1 LRYIDLQRIMDHAIN
16 SRILPCVLVV
26 EDEDGPLE
34 ALRATL
40 GPYYRVLTARN
51 GEEGLQALRTEKV
64 DVVTLDLKMPGISGM
79 ATLENIQAEHPDQE
93 VVVITGHGNYERAIR
108 AVRLRAFDWVNKPF
122 DAKQVI
128 DVVGKAT
135 AHRRARESRA
145 TELDRARQ
153 AIRDAMGLRSAFLAN
168 MSHEIRTPLNAI
180 IGYAGIIAEHLE
192 ARGEQIDAPLV
203 EGIERG
209 CQRLLRTI
217 QNVIDMAKLERGLF
231 QLRPVEI
238 ALSPFI
244 ECRVAAMRAIADSK
258 GLRLEYR
265 SDEPAAHVRFDE
277 YSLGLALDHL
287 IENAIKFTRSGT
299 VSIQLARD
307 PERRLY
313 VQVRDTGIGI
323 DARYLDQ
330 LYEPFS
336 QEMQGDTRPYQGLG
350 LGLAVTKRF
359 LGLNGASIS
368 AESRVGAGSTF
379 TIRFGSELA
388 RLGPHRAR
396 VAPDRMART
405 GSGNF
410 LR

>member
-1 LRYIDLQRIMDHAIN
+1 MDHTIGSDIA
-16 SRILPCVLVV
+16 PCVLVV

-40 GPYYRVLTARN
+40 GPFYRVLTARN
-51 GEEGLQALRTEKV
+51 GDEGLQALRREKV
-64 DVVTLDLKMPGISGM
+64 DVVTLDLKMPGISGL

-93 VVVITGHGNYERAIR
+93 VVVITGHGNYEKATR

-145 TELDRARQ
+145 AELDKARQ

-180 IGYAGIIAEHLE
+180 IGYAGLIAEHLE
-192 ARGEQIDAPLV
+192 ARGEEIDAPLV

-217 QNVIDMAKLERGLF
+217 QNVIDMAKLERGLY

-238 ALSPFI
+238 ALSPFV
-244 ECRVAAMRAIADSK
+244 ESRVAAMKSSADSK
-258 GLRLEYR
+258 GLRLDYR
-265 SDEPAAHVRFDE
+265 SDAAAARVRFDE
-277 YSLGLALDHL
+277 YSLRLAVDHL
-287 IENAIKFTRSGT
+287 IDNAIKFTRSGA
-299 VSIQLARD
+299 VSVEVTHGA
-307 PERRLY
+307 ERRLCLH
-313 VQVRDTGIGI
+313 VRDTGIGI
-323 DARYLDQ
+323 DPRYLDQ

-350 LGLAVTKRF
+350 LGLAVTRRF
-359 LGLNGASIS
+359 LDLNGASIS
-368 AESRVGAGSTF
+368 AESRVGAGSIF
-379 TIRFGSELA
+379 TIRFGSEVAGLA
-388 RLGPHRAR
+388 PQRAQASRDR
-396 VAPDRMART
+396 VAKVGA
-405 GSGNF
+405 GNF
-410 LR
+410 VR

>member
-1 LRYIDLQRIMDHAIN
+1 MDHTID
-16 SRILPCVLVV
+16 SEVLPCVLVV
-26 EDEDGPLE
+26 EDEDGPLD
-34 ALRATL
+34 ALRTTL

-51 GEEGLQALRTEKV
+51 GEEGLEALRSEKV

-93 VVVITGHGNYERAIR
+93 VVVITGHGNYEKAIR
-108 AVRLRAFDWVNKPF
+108 AVRLGAFDWVNKPF

-145 TELDRARQ
+145 AELDKARK
-153 AIRDAMGLRSAFLAN
+153 AIREAMGLRSAFLAN

-180 IGYAGIIAEHLE
+180 IGYAGLIAEHLR
-192 ARGEQIDAPLV
+192 ARGEQIDEPLV

-217 QNVIDMAKLERGLF
+217 QNVIDMAKLERGLC

-244 ECRVAAMRAIADSK
+244 ECRLATMRSSAEAK
-258 GLRLEYR
+258 GIRLEYR
-265 SDEPAAHVRFDE
+265 SDVTPIIRFDE

-287 IENAIKFTRSGT
+287 IDNAIKFTRSGT
-299 VSIQLARD
+299 VSVTLGRD
-307 PERRLY
+307 LERGLY
-313 VQVRDTGIGI
+313 VQIRDTGVGI
-323 DARYLDQ
+323 DPRYLDR

-359 LGLNGASIS
+359 LDLNGASIS

-379 TIRFGSELA
+379 TIHFGSEVA
-388 RLGPHRAR
+388 RLGEHRAR
-396 VAPDRMART
+396 VSPGHASSR
-405 GSGNF
+405 SN